1 MRSAGWNVVHLG
13 GRRHRD
19 GVRITVKEG
28 FGYEGV
34 EVFRRVS
41 GQTAP
46 PETRRTFHEIGGE
59 MSQAACLTA
68 HASQA
73 ACPQPFRLQ
82 PIVRASLASS
92 LV

>member
-41 GQTAP
+41 Q
-46 PETRRTFHEIGGE
+46 
-59 MSQAACLTA
+59 
-68 HASQA
+68 
-73 ACPQPFRLQ
+73 
-82 PIVRASLASS
+82 
-92 LV
+92 